1 MFFEQIK
8 EEMDDFDMYGLF
20 FEEGS
25 QATVVHIIFEV
36 LADVWYS
43 LFEML
48 VKFFQDSIHESLE
61 TGW

>member
-25 QATVVHIIFEV
+25 QATVVHIIFEAS
-36 LADVWYS
+36 ADVRYS

-48 VKFFQDSIHESLE
+48 VKFF
-61 TGW
+61 